1 MNPPRSESAMRAVLW
16 LGSALM
22 LGAWASPGLAQTGGV
37 PVPFYTPG
45 DLMRSVYKFWYV
57 PQAKNFAEQAAL
69 LPAAIAKVCEA
80 GSGAAQL
87 EQARSQWKTT
97 TSAWDKLS
105 GVQIGPLVLRRSARQ
120 IDFMPTRPE
129 LIKNAI
135 QTAPADATAMES
147 IGTPAKGLPALE
159 WLLWVQPITSSTSAN
174 IAACTYAVQVAA
186 DIKREADELDKE
198 FAALGARKP
207 GEQEENNVPAV
218 SELLNQWTGGLERLR
233 WAEMEKPR
241 LAGATGLAGGAVP
254 SGIRSSA
261 AYARSASGQTAERW
275 SSQWLALRS
284 LGAAQTADAPR
295 PGAGLV
301 PLETY
306 MRGLGR
312 DEPASKLAQTMAR
325 TDKALQKLKPANK
338 AGVTAAARTIA
349 EVKKVA
355 EAEVAPAMEVS
366 IGFSDADGD

>member
-1 MNPPRSESAMRAVLW
+1 MNRPRSESVRRIVLW

-22 LGAWASPGLAQTGGV
+22 LGVCASPGQAQTASSA

-45 DLMRSVYKFWYV
+45 DLMRSVYKFWYA
-57 PQAKNFAEQAAL
+57 PQAKIFAEQAAA
-69 LPAAIAKVCEA
+69 LPVAIAKVCET
-80 GSGAAQL
+80 GSGATQL

-129 LIKNAI
+129 LIKSAI
-135 QTAPADATAMES
+135 QTAPLDATAMES

-159 WLLWVQPITSSTSAN
+159 WLLWVQPIAAN
-174 IAACTYAVQVAA
+174 TPACTYAVQVAA
-186 DIKREADELDKE
+186 DIKREADALDKD
-198 FAALGARKP
+198 FAALGARQP
-207 GEQEENNVPAV
+207 GELEENNVPAV

-241 LAGATGLAGGAVP
+241 LAGATGLAGAAVS
-254 SGIRSSA
+254 SGVRSSGS
-261 AYARSASGQTAERW
+261 YSRSASGQTAERW
-275 SSQWLALRS
+275 SSLWLALRS

-312 DEPASKLAQTMAR
+312 DEPASKLAQTMAK
-325 TDKALQKLKPANK
+325 TDKALQKLNPANK
-338 AGVTAAARTIA
+338 PGVTAAARTLA
-349 EVKKVA
+349 EVKKIA